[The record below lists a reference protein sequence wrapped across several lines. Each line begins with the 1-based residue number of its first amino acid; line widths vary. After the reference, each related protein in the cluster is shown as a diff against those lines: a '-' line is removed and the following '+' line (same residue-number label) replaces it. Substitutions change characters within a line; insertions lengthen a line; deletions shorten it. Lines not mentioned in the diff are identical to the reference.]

1 MIMQKYTHIRF
12 SNGVLLVDALVVL
25 FGLLVIGFGIGG
37 KAGTLQQPSWHL
49 SFYSLIA
56 IFVSSRVLA
65 YVINGAK
72 DDKIIF
78 VISDLEMRD
87 LHNFILK
94 DLERTATRIK
104 SSGLYSN
111 NEKEMLFIVVN
122 RREANIIKHIIK
134 EVDPRAFV
142 VMTDAYETYGEGWK
156 PLPSANEIQP
166 E

>member
-1 MIMQKYTHIRF
+1 MVPRT
-12 SNGVLLVDALVVL
+12 S
-25 FGLLVIGFGIGG
+25 
-37 KAGTLQQPSWHL
+37 
-49 SFYSLIA
+49 SLYIA

-94 DLERTATRIK
+94 ELERTATRIK

>member
-1 MIMQKYTHIRF
+1 MH
-12 SNGVLLVDALVVL
+12 
-25 FGLLVIGFGIGG
+25 
-37 KAGTLQQPSWHL
+37 
-49 SFYSLIA
+49 
-56 IFVSSRVLA
+56 
-65 YVINGAK
+65 
-72 DDKIIF
+72 
-78 VISDLEMRD
+78 D

-94 DLERTATRIK
+94 ELERTATRIK